1 MACKNTDL
9 FVRIE
14 ERLYNEFPKYKN
26 YETQFKV
33 NARPILRFK
42 TLEENR
48 IKNNDMIALFFSE

>member
-26 YETQFKV
+26 YETHFKV
-33 NARPILRFK
+33 NTRPILRFK

-48 IKNNDMIALFFSE
+48 IKNNDMINLFFSE